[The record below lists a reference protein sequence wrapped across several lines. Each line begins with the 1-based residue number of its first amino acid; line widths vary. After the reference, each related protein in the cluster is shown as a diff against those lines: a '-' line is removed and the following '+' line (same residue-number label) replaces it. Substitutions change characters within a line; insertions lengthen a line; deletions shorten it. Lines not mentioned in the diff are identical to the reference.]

1 MDSQESSGGG
11 KTTLFIVVFFLCVIS
26 AVVGYFQFSLSSQR
40 AEAEKELKELQQ
52 KTQADIAAAKSEE
65 EKREIQRKAELE
77 GERIKMKAQS
87 DAEKATMKAQSDAE
101 KKALSERE
109 AKLKAAEAAVKKK
122 LADAAKTVKNAKNLQ
137 NQAKKVKA
145 DADKKK
151 KDADAAMAKA
161 IATGK
166 ENDKKLANEKK
177 KIAAD
182 ANKKVKAANKKAA
195 DAKKKAQ
202 AEAKKA
208 LAYKKKLNEASK
220 TIKKLSDVVG
230 QYIYLEQPNTSQ
242 YINLSGIK
250 VWTSKNKM
258 VKIPGDNVEA
268 ISIYSSGWKPKN
280 LVGSGQY
287 HSKMNNTVRDWVRV
301 NLGKPMPI
309 TKIQILNRTDCC
321 RSRINN
327 MKVQILDNKKKV
339 VKNLPSLKGSS
350 FKYTI
355 DPNGSL
361 GWVKT

>member
-1 MDSQESSGGG
+1 
-11 KTTLFIVVFFLCVIS
+11 
-26 AVVGYFQFSLSSQR
+26 
-40 AEAEKELKELQQ
+40 
-52 KTQADIAAAKSEE
+52 
-65 EKREIQRKAELE
+65 
-77 GERIKMKAQS
+77 
-87 DAEKATMKAQSDAE
+87 
-101 KKALSERE
+101 
-109 AKLKAAEAAVKKK
+109 
-122 LADAAKTVKNAKNLQ
+122 
-137 NQAKKVKA
+137 
-145 DADKKK
+145 
-151 KDADAAMAKA
+151 
-161 IATGK
+161 
-166 ENDKKLANEKK
+166 
-177 KIAAD
+177 
-182 ANKKVKAANKKAA
+182 
-195 DAKKKAQ
+195 
-202 AEAKKA
+202 
-208 LAYKKKLNEASK
+208 LAYKTKLNKANK